1 MQKLW
6 NSPKLW
12 LYGLLSASIAAVM
25 LKLSLLLVGVIPFN
39 SDEAI
44 VALMARH
51 ILAGE
56 LPIFFYGQAYMGSL
70 DAFLVA
76 GLFKLVGN
84 GVWSIRWVQI
94 GLYSLTIL
102 TTAYICRRITGSWK
116 VGVIA
121 AWFLA
126 IPNVNMT
133 LYSTISLGGYGEM
146 LLIGNLILLT
156 THRITW
162 EIDHGN
168 EKKVLWPWFALGFLS
183 GTGLW
188 AFGLSLVYSITAVI
202 YLAWYL
208 YRTRRMVQDSENAYP
223 FADKLRN
230 IFNSQNIDRP
240 VIRSGFVGILL
251 VGLIFGSAPW
261 WAYAQQTGFSTLF
274 HELGGG
280 AIAGVEG
287 LNPLQ
292 QVFQH
297 ILNLSLFG
305 TTVTLGLRPPWEI
318 RWLAMPLAPLVIIF
332 WIVVVAYAVRKS
344 IAELKIGP
352 QGEAFSHAPLL
363 MGILL
368 ILVVGF
374 VLTPFGADPSGRYFL
389 PAGVILTIFA
399 AQAIK
404 TWSLR
409 LRKYAWVVVV
419 LILSAHLW
427 GTFQVARLFP
437 PGLTTQFDRVT
448 QIDHTYDQELIQFLR
463 SKGEIRGFTNYWV
476 AYPLAY
482 LSDEEIIFVPKLPY
496 HQDLRYTPR
505 DNRYSEYN
513 LMVNQA
519 EKVAY
524 ITTNNPP
531 LDMQIRSGFKKQ
543 NVSWR
548 ETQIGDYHIYYQ
560 LSKRTPPELL
570 GLEGAEG

>member
-133 LYSTISLGGYGEM
+133 LYSTVSLGGYGEM

-389 PAGVILTIFA
+389 PAGVILAIFA

>member
-133 LYSTISLGGYGEM
+133 LYSTVSLGGYGEM

-156 THRITW
+156 THRITL

-389 PAGVILTIFA
+389 PAGVVLAIFA
-399 AQAIK
+399 AQAVR

-409 LRKYAWVVVV
+409 LRNYAWVVVV

>member
-1 MQKLW
+1 MQNLW

-12 LYGLLSASIAAVM
+12 LYGLLSAIIAAVM

-39 SDEAI
+39 ADEAI

-76 GLFKLVGN
+76 GVFKLVGN
-84 GVWSIRWVQI
+84 GVWSIRLVQI

-133 LYSTISLGGYGEM
+133 LYSTVSLGGYGEM
-146 LLIGNLILLT
+146 LLIGNLILLV

-162 EIDHGN
+162 EIDHCN

-183 GTGLW
+183 GIGLW

-208 YRTRRMVQDSENAYP
+208 YRTRHMVKHSENAYP
-223 FADKLRN
+223 FADKLGYL
-230 IFNSQNIDRP
+230 FNNQIIDKP

-251 VGLIFGSAPW
+251 VGLVFGSAPW
-261 WAYAQQTGFSTLF
+261 WAYAQQTGFSTLL

-332 WIVVVAYAVRKS
+332 WIGVVAYAVRKS

-352 QGEAFSHAPLL
+352 QGEAFTHAPLL
-363 MGILL
+363 IGILL
-368 ILVVGF
+368 FLVVGF
-374 VLTPFGADPSGRYFL
+374 ILTPFGADPSGRYFL
-389 PAGVILTIFA
+389 PAGVILAIFA
-399 AQAIK
+399 AQAVRS
-404 TWSLR
+404 WSLR
-409 LRKYAWVVVV
+409 LNNYAWVVVV

-463 SKGEIRGFTNYWV
+463 SKGEIRGYTNYWV

-513 LMVNQA
+513 LLVNQA

-531 LDMQIRSGFKKQ
+531 LDKQIRSGFKKR

-570 GLEGAEG
+570 GLEGVEG

>member
-1 MQKLW
+1 MQNLW
-6 NSPKLW
+6 NFPKLW
-12 LYGLLSASIAAVM
+12 LYGLLSAIIAAVM

-39 SDEAI
+39 ADEAI

-84 GVWSIRWVQI
+84 GVWSIRLVQI
-94 GLYSLTIL
+94 GLYALTIL
-102 TTAYICRRITGSWK
+102 TTAYLCRRITGSWK

-133 LYSTISLGGYGEM
+133 LYSTVSLGGYGEM

-168 EKKVLWPWFALGFLS
+168 EKKVLWPWFVLGFLS
-183 GTGLW
+183 GIGLW

-208 YRTRRMVQDSENAYP
+208 YRTRHMVQGSENTYP
-223 FADKLRN
+223 FADKLGYL
-230 IFNSQNIDRP
+230 FNNQKIDKP
-240 VIRSGFVGILL
+240 VIRSRFFGTLL

-261 WAYAQQTGFSTLF
+261 WAYAQQTGFSTLL

-332 WIVVVAYAVRKS
+332 WIGVAAYAVRKS

-363 MGILL
+363 IGILL

-374 VLTPFGADPSGRYFL
+374 ILTPFGADPSGRYFL
-389 PAGVILTIFA
+389 PAGVVLAIFA
-399 AQAIK
+399 AQAVRN
-404 TWSLR
+404 WSLR
-409 LRKYAWVVVV
+409 LRNCAWVVVV

-463 SKGEIRGFTNYWV
+463 SKGEIRGYTNYWV

-482 LSDEEIIFVPKLPY
+482 LSDEELIFVPELPY

>member
-1 MQKLW
+1 M
-6 NSPKLW
+6 
-12 LYGLLSASIAAVM
+12 
-25 LKLSLLLVGVIPFN
+25 
-39 SDEAI
+39 
-44 VALMARH
+44 
-51 ILAGE
+51 
-56 LPIFFYGQAYMGSL
+56 
-70 DAFLVA
+70 
-76 GLFKLVGN
+76 
-84 GVWSIRWVQI
+84 
-94 GLYSLTIL
+94 
-102 TTAYICRRITGSWK
+102 
-116 VGVIA
+116 IA

-133 LYSTISLGGYGEM
+133 LYSTVSLGGYGEM
-146 LLIGNLILLT
+146 LLIGNLVLLT

-183 GTGLW
+183 GIGLW

-208 YRTRRMVQDSENAYP
+208 YRTRHMVQGSENAYP
-223 FADKLRN
+223 FADKLC
-230 IFNSQNIDRP
+230 FLFKSQKIDKP

-261 WAYAQQTGFSTLF
+261 WAYAQQTGFSTLL

-332 WIVVVAYAVRKS
+332 WIGVVAYAVRKS

-352 QGEAFSHAPLL
+352 QGEAFTHAPLL
-363 MGILL
+363 IGILL

-374 VLTPFGADPSGRYFL
+374 ILTPFGADPSGRYFL
-389 PAGVILTIFA
+389 PAGVVLAIFA
-399 AQAIK
+399 AQAVR

-409 LRKYAWVVVV
+409 LRNYAWVVVV

-463 SKGEIRGFTNYWV
+463 SKGEIRGYTNYWV

-531 LDMQIRSGFKKQ
+531 LDMQIRSGLKKQ

>member
-25 LKLSLLLVGVIPFN
+25 LKLSLLFVGVIPFN

-133 LYSTISLGGYGEM
+133 LYSTVSLGGYGEM

-156 THRITW
+156 THRITL

-183 GTGLW
+183 GIGLW

-297 ILNLSLFG
+297 IHNLSLFG

-389 PAGVILTIFA
+389 PAGVILAIFA
-399 AQAIK
+399 AQAIT
-404 TWSLR
+404 TWNLR

>member
-1 MQKLW
+1 MQNLW

-12 LYGLLSASIAAVM
+12 LYGLLSAIIAAVM

-39 SDEAI
+39 ADEAI

-84 GVWSIRWVQI
+84 GVWSIRLVQI

-102 TTAYICRRITGSWK
+102 TTAYLCRRITGSWK

-133 LYSTISLGGYGEM
+133 LYSTVSLGGYGEM

-183 GTGLW
+183 GIGLW

-208 YRTRRMVQDSENAYP
+208 YRTRHMVQDSENAYP

-389 PAGVILTIFA
+389 PAGVILAIFA